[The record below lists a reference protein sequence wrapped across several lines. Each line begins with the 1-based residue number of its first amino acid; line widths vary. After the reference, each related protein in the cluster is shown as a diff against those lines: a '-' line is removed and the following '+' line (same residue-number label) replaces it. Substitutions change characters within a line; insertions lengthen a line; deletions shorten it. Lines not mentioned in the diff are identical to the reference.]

1 MKMMEIKNLFKIFG
15 DNPERGLKLLNEGYS
30 KAEVLEEV
38 NLTVG
43 VNDVSFDINSQEI
56 FVIMGLSGSGK
67 STLLRCLNR
76 LNEPTAGE
84 IKLAGENLLE
94 LDQEELRQ
102 LRRDKFGMVFQN
114 FALFPHKTVLENAEF
129 GLEVQQ
135 VDKSEREVKAKEALE
150 KVGLAGWE
158 EQYPEQLSGGMQ
170 QRVGL
175 ARALAVDP
183 DILLMDEPFSALDP
197 LIKKEMQDKLLD
209 LYYQL
214 DKTIIFITHDL
225 DEALKLGDRIA
236 IMNDG
241 EIVQLGT
248 SEEILTNAKNDYVRE
263 FVQDVNR
270 SRILTAE
277 DIMTEPLELVYEQ
290 DGPHT
295 ALHKMRTNQISS
307 IFAVKD
313 KRKLEGIVKIEDV
326 VTAINQG
333 EEELDGLIQEVS
345 TVGPEDNINELFAQ
359 IADLDIPLPVLD
371 DQGRLLGI
379 VIKSNVLANLAGNKV

>member
-1 MKMMEIKNLFKIFG
+1 MKVMEIRNLFKIFG
-15 DNPERGLKLLNEGYS
+15 DKPEQGLKLLNEGYS
-30 KAEVLEEV
+30 KTEVLEETG
-38 NLTVG
+38 LTVG
-43 VNDVSFDINSQEI
+43 VNDVSFDIKSQEI

-84 IKLAGENLLE
+84 IKLAGDDLLE

-135 VDKSEREVKAKEALE
+135 VDKSVREVKAKEALE

-197 LIKKEMQDKLLD
+197 LIKKEMQNKLLE

-248 SEEILTNAKNDYVRE
+248 PEEILTNAKNDYVRE

-277 DIMTEPLELVYEQ
+277 DIVTEPLDLVYEQ

-295 ALHKMRTNQISS
+295 ALHKMRNNQISS
-307 IFAVKD
+307 IFAVEGKQ
-313 KRKLEGIVKIEDV
+313 KLKGIVKMEDV

-333 EEELDGLIQEVS
+333 KEDLSGLIQEVS
-345 TVGPEDNINELFAQ
+345 TVGPEENIDSLFAQ
-359 IADLDIPLPVLD
+359 MAELDIPLPVLD